1 MPSRSEA
8 CGNPEG
14 VPTPSVG
21 TNKVQDGTELPG
33 FACRENGPN
42 PWRSKCLNGSI
53 RAPFTFFLFLHAFER
68 CEQGFIFLAALAA
81 AGEVVSHGFER
92 VRNRP
97 TGKFALRKLRHHVA
111 ALAAVDLKLPRD
123 AQRAHKSPDLIVA

>member
-81 AGEVVSHGFER
+81 
-92 VRNRP
+92 
-97 TGKFALRKLRHHVA
+97 
-111 ALAAVDLKLPRD
+111 VDFMLPRD
-123 AQRAHKSPDLIVA
+123 AQRVHKSPDLIVA